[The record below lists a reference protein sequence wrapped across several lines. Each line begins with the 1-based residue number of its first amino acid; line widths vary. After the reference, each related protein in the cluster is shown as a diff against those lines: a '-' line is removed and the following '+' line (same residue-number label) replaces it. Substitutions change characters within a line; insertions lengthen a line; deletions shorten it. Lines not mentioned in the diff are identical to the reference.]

1 MPKFISGRYKKTP
14 QTGLTSDR
22 YRYLSPGDAE
32 PDLGDPITGPSAY
45 LTKLPP
51 AGNQY
56 IVIGVEGYP
65 GERYWIPNQGGL
77 IPGSI
82 SIFDEGVLI
91 GGLSSTTQLDFLGN
105 SVIAEGLGGINPG
118 FAVTITIAPPGNDT
132 EVLFKTSSGTPHG
145 DFATDSRFT
154 FDNGLLATGDRIT
167 VGTGGTVITTLGD
180 GLVGIGITNPTQ
192 ELHLNGDFRITGTIY
207 DSLNQ
212 PGDQGDLIVKGAN
225 GGLIW
230 ARPNSVVSGA
240 GGTIGQIQ
248 FHNTAG
254 LVDGADN
261 FYFDFNN
268 NRVGIGSTIP
278 SQLLDVLGVS
288 TFRGGVTIDNLTVT
302 NNTILKKLDVD
313 GLTTL
318 DDVSVSSVATFNGN
332 IDANGNL
339 DVDGTTDLDVLNVS
353 DTANFTNTT
362 DNTLGNTNTGAV
374 QIDGGV
380 GIDKNLTVGQT
391 IRANNLNITG
401 VGTIQELDLNTGDFE
416 NITVSGFS
424 TLGNVVVGVNSIST
438 KPGTGNLIIDSDG
451 SSSIIVNDF
460 LIIQKNTESTGTN
473 SGALQVD
480 GGIGVDKSV
489 NIGLNLNV
497 TGDGSGQDVILASA
511 GGITTTGGDL
521 YIGENLFIKDD
532 LVLDSL
538 RARTGTFTESLDV
551 QGITTT
557 DTLRVGTN
565 PTLSID
571 AILDEDDF
579 ISNSAAALA
588 TQQSIKAYVDTQIT
602 SQDLDFAGDT
612 GSGSVDLD
620 SQTFTIAGTAN
631 EIETSGSNQ
640 TLTIGLPDNVTVS
653 GNLTVNGNTTLGNNN
668 NDNVVFNADVDS
680 NIIPD
685 DDNIYDLGSSN
696 KKWNNI
702 YANTFIGSVTGV
714 AEKADTIKTQS
725 RSNNST
731 HYLTFVNSNNSPAD
745 YESLYTDAGIIY
757 NPSTNSLTV
766 SGNLNVNGNTTL
778 GDSNNDNVVFNA
790 DVDSNII
797 PDNNNTYDLGSSN
810 KRWRNLYANNIIGEL
825 SGTASDL
832 LGGAAG
838 SIPYQN
844 ATDSTTFLAEPNAND
859 KILSYDNATNSPIWI
874 DASSIE
880 TTQAGAA
887 SSVVNSTANDVFEID
902 NGELK
907 SVDPGGDRLVFFDDS
922 ANKLTFLEL
931 GDRLTIDGSGNNTT
945 INAVESTTYQLKCTQ
960 DSAGT
965 NSSDNNNPYLFLD
978 ASIGSDDF
986 VQISGSGGISV
997 TRNNNGKLTIDG
1009 INAGSGQFF
1018 TGMIIMFSGTSIPSG
1033 WALCNGANGTP
1044 DLRGRF
1050 IVGAQ
1055 SASKTG
1061 TTDQPGPGFN
1071 SSNGAIASTYEP
1083 GDIGG
1088 STAHQLTEA
1097 QLATHDHPIGN
1108 HSHSIG
1114 NHTHNIGNHSH
1125 NIGNHTH
1132 GSGNLGGATV
1142 ANANQGSH
1150 SHQVGQALGND
1161 TDQTQEFAVDDDD
1174 EGRNVVE
1181 AGSGGGVHN
1190 HNVSVSGST
1199 GNPNAP
1205 NTSDT
1210 GNPNTPNS
1218 SVTGNVNNPNG
1229 NVNTGNSNSNNT
1241 DDAGSNRYHEN
1252 RPPYYALCYIM
1263 KT

>member
-32 PDLGDPITGPSAY
+32 PDLGDPIIGPSAY

-56 IVIGVEGYP
+56 IVIGVDGYP

-302 NNTILKKLDVD
+302 NNTKLEKLDVD

-318 DDVSVSSVATFNGN
+318 DDVNVSSGATFTGN
-332 IDANGNL
+332 IDANGDL
-339 DVDGTTDLDVLNVS
+339 DVDGTTNLDVLNVS

-374 QIDGGV
+374 KIDGGV

-391 IRANNLNITG
+391 IRADNLNITG
-401 VGTIQELDLNTGDFE
+401 VGTIQELVLNTGDFD

-451 SSSIIVNDF
+451 SSSIVVNDF
-460 LIIQKNTESTGTN
+460 LRIQKNTESTGTN

-521 YIGENLFIKDD
+521 YVGGDLFIDDD

-538 RARTGTFTESLDV
+538 RARTGTFTESIDV

-571 AILDEDDF
+571 SILDEDDMS
-579 ISNSAAALA
+579 SNSDTALA
-588 TQQSIKAYVDTQIT
+588 TQQSIKAYVDTKDT
-602 SQDLDFAGDT
+602 SQDLNFAGDT
-612 GSGSVDLD
+612 GSGSVNLA

-685 DDNIYDLGSSN
+685 
-696 KKWNNI
+696 
-702 YANTFIGSVTGV
+702 
-714 AEKADTIKTQS
+714 
-725 RSNNST
+725 
-731 HYLTFVNSNNSPAD
+731 
-745 YESLYTDAGIIY
+745 
-757 NPSTNSLTV
+757 
-766 SGNLNVNGNTTL
+766 
-778 GDSNNDNVVFNA
+778 
-790 DVDSNII
+790 
-797 PDNNNTYDLGSSN
+797 NNNTYDLGSSN
-810 KRWRNLYANNIIGEL
+810 KRWRTLYANNIEGAL
-825 SGTASDL
+825 TGTASNL

-887 SSVVNSTANDVFEID
+887 SSVVDSTANDVFEID
-902 NGELK
+902 DGELK

-931 GDRLTIDGSGNNTT
+931 GDRLTINNTT

-965 NSSDNNNPYLFLD
+965 NSSDNINPYLFLD
-978 ASIGSDDF
+978 ASIGADDS
-986 VQISGSGGISV
+986 VQVSGSGGISV

-1009 INAGSGQFF
+1009 VNAGSGQFF
-1018 TGMIIMFSGTSIPSG
+1018 TGMIIMFSGTSIPTG

-1071 SSNGAIASTYEP
+1071 STNGVIASTYEP
-1083 GDIGG
+1083 GDVGG

-1097 QLATHDHPIGN
+1097 QLAGHDHGIGN

-1114 NHTHNIGNHSH
+1114 NHRH

-1132 GSGNLGGATV
+1132 SDGNLAGATV
-1142 ANANQGSH
+1142 PNQNQGSH
-1150 SHQVGQALGND
+1150 SHQAGQAIGDGDSVYEFSQDND
-1161 TDQTQEFAVDDDD
+1161 GSNLV
-1174 EGRNVVE
+1174 N
-1181 AGSGGGVHN
+1181 AGAGGGVHN
-1190 HNVSVSGST
+1190 HNVSITGNTGNTNTPNTTVTGSSSNNV
-1199 GNPNAP
+1199 GNPN
-1205 NTSDT
+1205 T
-1210 GNPNTPNS
+1210 GNPNTPNTS
-1218 SVTGNVNNPNG
+1218 NTGNV
-1229 NVNTGNSNSNNT
+1229 
-1241 DDAGSNRYHEN
+1241 GSNRYHEN

>member
-32 PDLGDPITGPSAY
+32 PDLGDPIIGPSAY

-56 IVIGVEGYP
+56 IVIGVDGYP

-82 SIFDEGVLI
+82 SIFDEGELI

-302 NNTILKKLDVD
+302 NNTKLEKLDVD

-318 DDVSVSSVATFNGN
+318 DDVNVSSGATFTGN
-332 IDANGNL
+332 IDANGDL
-339 DVDGTTDLDVLNVS
+339 DVDGTTNLDVLNVS

-374 QIDGGV
+374 KIDGGV

-391 IRANNLNITG
+391 IRADNLNITG
-401 VGTIQELDLNTGDFE
+401 VGTIQELVLNTGDFD

-451 SSSIIVNDF
+451 SSSIVVNDF
-460 LIIQKNTESTGTN
+460 LRIQKNTESTGTN

-521 YIGENLFIKDD
+521 YIGGDLFIDDD

-538 RARTGTFTESLDV
+538 RARTGTFTESIDV

-571 AILDEDDF
+571 SILDEDDMS
-579 ISNSAAALA
+579 SNSDTALA
-588 TQQSIKAYVDTQIT
+588 TQQSIKAYVDTKDT

-612 GSGSVDLD
+612 GSGSVNLA

-696 KKWNNI
+696 KKWNN
-702 YANTFIGSVTGV
+702 
-714 AEKADTIKTQS
+714 
-725 RSNNST
+725 
-731 HYLTFVNSNNSPAD
+731 
-745 YESLYTDAGIIY
+745 
-757 NPSTNSLTV
+757 
-766 SGNLNVNGNTTL
+766 
-778 GDSNNDNVVFNA
+778 
-790 DVDSNII
+790 
-797 PDNNNTYDLGSSN
+797 
-810 KRWRNLYANNIIGEL
+810 LYANNITGAL
-825 SGTASDL
+825 TGTASNL

-859 KILSYDNATNSPIWI
+859 KILSYDNATNAPIWI

-887 SSVVNSTANDVFEID
+887 SSVVDSTANDVFEID
-902 NGELK
+902 DGELK

-931 GDRLTIDGSGNNTT
+931 GDRLTINNTT

-965 NSSDNNNPYLFLD
+965 NSSDNINPYLFLD
-978 ASIGSDDF
+978 ASIGADDS
-986 VQISGSGGISV
+986 VQVSGSGGISV

-1009 INAGSGQFF
+1009 VNAGSGQFF
-1018 TGMIIMFSGTSIPSG
+1018 TGMIIMFSGTSIPTG

-1071 SSNGAIASTYEP
+1071 STNGVIASTYEP

-1097 QLATHDHPIGN
+1097 QLASHDHPIGN

-1114 NHTHNIGNHSH
+1114 SHRHT
-1125 NIGNHTH
+1125 IGNHTH
-1132 GSGNLGGATV
+1132 DDGNLAGSTDTDDTD
-1142 ANANQGSH
+1142 QGSH

-1161 TDQTQEFAVDDDD
+1161 TDQTAEFSVDDDD
-1174 EGRNVVE
+1174 EGRNIVN
-1181 AGSGGGVHN
+1181 AGAGGGVHN
-1190 HNVSVSGST
+1190 HNVSITGNTGNTNSPNTTFTGSSSNNVGNPNT
-1199 GNPNAP
+1199 GNPNP
-1205 NTSDT
+1205 S
-1210 GNPNTPNS
+1210 
-1218 SVTGNVNNPNG
+1218 
-1229 NVNTGNSNSNNT
+1229 NT
-1241 DDAGSNRYHEN
+1241 DNAGLNRYHEN